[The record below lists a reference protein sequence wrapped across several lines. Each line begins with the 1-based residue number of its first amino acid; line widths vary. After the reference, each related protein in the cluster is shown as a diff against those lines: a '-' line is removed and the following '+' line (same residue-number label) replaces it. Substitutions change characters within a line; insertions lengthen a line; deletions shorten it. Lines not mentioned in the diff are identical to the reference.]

1 VPESLLGLLK
11 LCLLALVYL
20 FFARVLWA
28 VWSEVRAAPRSA
40 AAPGAGGTADATKET
55 AGRPDRRKARVR
67 SGTPGKLIGV
77 QPPAIKGQVFLLGG
91 EINIGRSPGC
101 AIRIEADTF
110 MSSIHAR
117 MFMTDGE
124 PFIQDLQSTNGT
136 FVNGAR
142 ISTATKLGRGDR
154 VQVGST
160 LLEVD

>member
-1 VPESLLGLLK
+1 MPESLLGLLK
-11 LCLLALVYL
+11 LCLLALVYI

-28 VWSEVRAAPRSA
+28 VWSEVRAAPRGAPA
-40 AAPGAGGTADATKET
+40 AGTGDTTKET
-55 AGRPDRRKARVR
+55 TGRPDRRRNRARAGVA
-67 SGTPGKLIGV
+67 GKLVGV
-77 QPPAIKGQVFLLGG
+77 QPPAIKGRVFLLGG

-101 AIRIEADTF
+101 AIRIAEDTF

-117 MFMTDGE
+117 TYVQDGT
-124 PFIQDLQSTNGT
+124 PYIQDLQSKNGT

-142 ISTATKLGRGDR
+142 ISTATRLTRGDR

>member
-1 VPESLLGLLK
+1 MPESLLGLLK

-40 AAPGAGGTADATKET
+40 ATTSAGIAADSTKET
-55 AGRPDRRKARVR
+55 VGRPDRRRGRARTGPP
-67 SGTPGKLIGV
+67 SKLVGV
-77 QPPAIKGQVFLLGG
+77 QPPAIKGQIFLFGG
-91 EINIGRSPGC
+91 EINVGRSPGC
-101 AIRIEADTF
+101 AIRIPEDTF

-117 MFMTDGE
+117 MYMDGGE
-124 PFIQDLQSTNGT
+124 PFIQDLQSKNGT

-142 ISTATKLGRGDR
+142 ISTSTRLARGDR

>member
-40 AAPGAGGTADATKET
+40 SATGAGSAADPTKET
-55 AGRPDRRKARVR
+55 AGRPERRRGRAR
-67 SGTPGKLIGV
+67 SGMPSKLIGV
-77 QPPAIKGQVFLLGG
+77 QPPAIKGQIFLLGG
-91 EINIGRSPGC
+91 EINVGRSPGC
-101 AIRIEADTF
+101 AIRIAEDTF

-117 MFMTDGE
+117 MYMDGGE
-124 PFIQDLQSTNGT
+124 PFIQDLQSKNGT

-142 ISTATKLGRGDR
+142 ISSSIKLARGDR

>member
-1 VPESLLGLLK
+1 MPESLLGLLK

-40 AAPGAGGTADATKET
+40 APAPSGPDVTKET
-55 AGRPDRRKARVR
+55 AAGPDRRRGR
-67 SGTPGKLIGV
+67 SRPGVADRLVGV
-77 QPPAIKGQVFLLGG
+77 QPPAIKGRIFLLGG
-91 EINIGRSPGC
+91 EINVGRSPGC
-101 AIRIEADTF
+101 AIRIPEDTY

-117 MFMTDGE
+117 VFMDGGQPSIE
-124 PFIQDLQSTNGT
+124 DLQSTNGT

-142 ISTATKLGRGDR
+142 IMASTRLARGDR

>member
-28 VWSEVRAAPRSA
+28 VWSEVRATPRGA
-40 AAPGAGGTADATKET
+40 AAATASGGADSTKET
-55 AGRPDRRKARVR
+55 TGRPERRKGRARTGAP
-67 SGTPGKLIGV
+67 SKLVGV
-77 QPPAIKGQVFLLGG
+77 QPPAVKGQIYLLGG

-101 AIRIEADTF
+101 AIRIPEDTF

-117 MFMTDGE
+117 MYMDGGE
-124 PFIQDLQSTNGT
+124 PFIQDLQSKNGT

-142 ISTATKLGRGDR
+142 ISTSTRLARGDR